1 MLVNILRIFDYH
13 NLTTRNEKI
22 ESYSLGNSL
31 SILNIKQNYY
41 VTWQFI
47 PRYLPQRN
55 KYKSTYKQAYVYIQ
69 QYDLWQ
75 STPEQIPTSLGSPK
89 DKVIIYYMIEFYL
102 KIKGMKLQANV
113 KTSLNFKRIRE
124 SQRSQ
129 SLHDLLYVKCG
140 EWAEKAISS
149 CLEVG
154 KTKGRW
160 EVIFLVQGFFTGM
173 MDHGQIPVMVTQ
185 SREYTWCYE
194 MVYLIQMNCKI

>member
-1 MLVNILRIFDYH
+1 MWLDNLFLGIYLREIDISPHISKPMSIYSSMIYDSQLLNKFQRPLVVQRI
-13 NLTTRNEKI
+13 
-22 ESYSLGNSL
+22 
-31 SILNIKQNYY
+31 
-41 VTWQFI
+41 
-47 PRYLPQRN
+47 
-55 KYKSTYKQAYVYIQ
+55 
-69 QYDLWQ
+69 
-75 STPEQIPTSLGSPK
+75 
-89 DKVIIYYMIEFYL
+89 VIIYYMIEFYL
-102 KIKGMKLQANV
+102 EIKGMKLQANV

-154 KTKGRW
+154 KTQGRW
-160 EVIFLVQGFFTGM
+160 EVIFLVQGFFMGM

-185 SREYTWCYE
+185 SREHTRCYE